1 MYYVQQLVESR
12 SLPLLVNRFFG
23 IYITKMKYL
32 IKRIL
37 STCPWKKTN
46 QNLASHIIFKLFHIY
61 SLLGIINENG
71 FARNIFVSKKGN
83 VGAVETNSGGNFC
96 VLCRKIIEL
105 GVYFIYKFYVFQF
118 FHVRQQLIW
127 FSYFVG
133 GLLPLYEPPM
143 CILYILGGCF
153 PSFIRVTM
161 AILLH
166 QDPGICVKLMMVN
179 LFCTFD
185 SDMPLYFH
193 SC

>member
-12 SLPLLVNRFFG
+12 SLPLPVNRFFG

-37 STCPWKKTN
+37 STCAWKKTN
-46 QNLASHIIFKLFHIY
+46 QNLASDIIFKLFHIY

-105 GVYFIYKFYVFQF
+105 GVYFIYINFMF
-118 FHVRQQLIW
+118 F
-127 FSYFVG
+127 
-133 GLLPLYEPPM
+133 
-143 CILYILGGCF
+143 
-153 PSFIRVTM
+153 SFCM
-161 AILLH
+161 
-166 QDPGICVKLMMVN
+166 
-179 LFCTFD
+179 
-185 SDMPLYFH
+185 SDRN
-193 SC
+193 